1 MSHIALYRKWRSQT
15 FQEVVGQK
23 HIVQTLQNS
32 LKENRFTHAYL
43 FSGPRGTGKTST
55 AKIFAK
61 ALNCES
67 GPSMEPCNQCNACKR
82 ITEGAVMDVM
92 EIDAASNRGVEEIR
106 DIRDKVKYAPTE
118 VKYKV
123 YIIDEVHML
132 TTEAF
137 NALLKT
143 LEEPPAHVVFILA
156 TTEPHRIPAT
166 IISRCQRFDFRR
178 VAIEEQEKRMRLIC
192 EQENISI
199 DDDALQYIA
208 RLSDGGMRDALSLLD
223 QIVSFSGQHISYEQ
237 VIDATGGIES
247 SQFLKIAEAVK
258 QQNVSQIL
266 ELMNRLMQE
275 GKNAD
280 KCLESLIYYYRDL
293 LVIKMVDQAQDVTD
307 RVLDVSSYSNLA
319 EVYENEEV
327 FQIIDTLNQYQ
338 VEMKYASNPQT
349 LLEIAVMKICTLN
362 VQEQSS
368 IPLQKPS
375 SKIET
380 NKKPNDRQTNFND
393 PSIATLIQRVEELE
407 KQISKWEKAGG
418 VESRPSS
425 TNEKKHINTPKQPIA
440 KLNRQSKEKLLGFL
454 NEKEQDAFKRILLKW
469 SQVLNLVK
477 SKKITI
483 HAWLVDGEPVSVKN
497 NMVLVAF
504 KNTIHRETTEKQTNK
519 QIIEEVLHEVYNE
532 PIQLKTVMLKDWNEL
547 ESIEAQGTQK
557 TEQTESLELVP
568 EDQENEEKQ
577 KGWVDEAVQLFGSD
591 LVQIDEE
598 K

>member
-67 GPSMEPCNQCNACKR
+67 GPAMEPCNQCNACKR

-118 VKYKV
+118 VSYKI

-143 LEEPPAHVVFILA
+143 LEEPPAHVIFILA

-178 VAIEEQEKRMRLIC
+178 VAIEEQEKRMRFIC

-208 RLSDGGMRDALSLLD
+208 LLSDGGMRDALSLLD

-237 VIDATGGIES
+237 VIEATGGIES

-258 QQNVSQIL
+258 EQNAGQIL
-266 ELMNRLMQE
+266 ELISHLMQE
-275 GKNAD
+275 GKDAD

-319 EVYENEEV
+319 EEYENEEV

-349 LLEIAVMKICTLN
+349 LLEIALMKICTLN
-362 VQEQSS
+362 VQEQNNVHLQE
-368 IPLQKPS
+368 PLSQA
-375 SKIET
+375 ET
-380 NKKPNDRQTNFND
+380 NMQLNTRPNYND
-393 PSIATLIQRVEELE
+393 PSLATLIQRVEQLE
-407 KQISKWEKAGG
+407 KQISKWEKSGG
-418 VESRPSS
+418 VESRATQTS
-425 TNEKKHINTPKQPIA
+425 EKKQVNTTKQPIT
-440 KLNRQSKEKLLGFL
+440 KLNLQSKEKLLVFL
-454 NEKEQDAFKRILLKW
+454 NQKEQDAFKRILLKW
-469 SQVLNLVK
+469 SQVLNIVK
-477 SKKITI
+477 SKKITV
-483 HAWLVDGEPVSVKN
+483 HAWLVDGEPVSIN
-497 NMVLVAF
+497 NNVVLVAF

-519 QIIEEVLHEVYNE
+519 QMIEEVLHEVYNE
-532 PIQLKTVMLKDWNEL
+532 PIQLKTVMLKDWHDVQ
-547 ESIEAQGTQK
+547 SMGTQETQK
-557 TEQTESLELVP
+557 NQQSQSLELVS
-568 EDQENEEKQ
+568 EHQKNEETKQ
-577 KGWVDEAVQLFGSD
+577 DWVDEAVQLFGSD
-591 LVQIDEE
+591 LVQIEDE

>member
-32 LKENRFTHAYL
+32 LKENRITHAYL

-82 ITEGAVMDVM
+82 ITDGAVMDVM

-118 VKYKV
+118 VRYKV

-143 LEEPPAHVVFILA
+143 LEEPPAHVIFILA

-166 IISRCQRFDFRR
+166 IISRCQRFDFKR

-208 RLSDGGMRDALSLLD
+208 LLSDGGMRDALSLLD
-223 QIVSFSGQHISYEQ
+223 QIVSFSGQHISYGQ
-237 VIDATGGIES
+237 VIEATGGIES

-258 QQNVSQIL
+258 QQNVSEIL
-266 ELMNRLMQE
+266 VLTNYLMQE

-293 LVIKMVDQAQDVTD
+293 LVIKMVDKAQDVTD
-307 RVLDVSSYSNLA
+307 RVLDVSSYSDLA
-319 EVYENEEV
+319 EAYENEEV

-349 LLEIAVMKICTLN
+349 LLEIALMKICTLN
-362 VQEQSS
+362 HQEQNTVQLQKLSPQSEGNVQLNAQINSNDSS
-368 IPLQKPS
+368 I
-375 SKIET
+375 
-380 NKKPNDRQTNFND
+380 
-393 PSIATLIQRVEELE
+393 AALIQRVEELE
-407 KQISKWEKAGG
+407 KRISKWEKSGG
-418 VESRPSS
+418 IESLPSP
-425 TNEKKHINTPKQPIA
+425 TNEKKQPKQPIV
-440 KLNRQSKEKLLGFL
+440 KLNAQSKEKLLGFL
-454 NEKEQDAFKRILLKW
+454 NEKDQEAFKRILLKW
-469 SQVLNLVK
+469 SQVLNIVK
-477 SKKITI
+477 SKKITL
-483 HAWLVDGEPVSVKN
+483 HAWLVDGEPVSAKN
-497 NMVLVAF
+497 NIVLVAF
-504 KNTIHRETTEKQTNK
+504 KNTIHRETTEKQNNK
-519 QIIEEVLHEVYNE
+519 QMIEEVLHEVYNE
-532 PIQLKTVMLKDWNEL
+532 PIHLKTVMLKDWNDL
-547 ESIEAQGTQK
+547 ESMGAQGAQK

-568 EDQENEEKQ
+568 EHHENEEKQ
-577 KGWVDEAVQLFGSD
+577 QNWVDEAVQLFGSD
-591 LVQIDEE
+591 LVQIED
-598 K
+598 KK